1 MQESTNRGGALP
13 DDARPAGPPGPER
26 AMSADEREAVKGAS
40 APATAA
46 AGAVAGATA
55 GMIGSQLGP
64 VGAIV
69 GAIVGALGGAAA
81 GAAGG
86 AAATGALYDEQ
97 SDAYY
102 RALWDGAPHR
112 RADRSFEAARPAF
125 QYGHVAAQL
134 PEFADRD
141 FADVEPEL
149 RRRWP
154 ADLRSRAGDWELV
167 RRDVE
172 TGYGHARSRG
182 LGALRDTSVVGSAG
196 SAVDP
201 NELARARSGMSS
213 RQGERGVSQASG
225 PSDAWEGGR

>member
-1 MQESTNRGGALP
+1 MEEFTDRDRAAP

-26 AMSADEREAVKGAS
+26 PLSEGEREVVKRAS

-46 AGAVAGATA
+46 AGAAAGATA

-86 AAATGALYDEQ
+86 RVVAGELYDEE

-102 RALWDGAPHR
+102 RALWDGAPDR
-112 RADRSFEAARPAF
+112 LADRSFDAARPAF

-134 PEFADRD
+134 PEFAGRD
-141 FADVEPEL
+141 FAAAEPEL
-149 RRRWP
+149 HRGWP
-154 ADLRSRAGDWELV
+154 ADLRARAGEWELV

-172 TGYGHARSRG
+172 TAYGHARSRG
-182 LGALRDTSVVGSAG
+182 LGTRRDPSVVGSAG

-201 NELARARSGMSS
+201 AELARSRAGMPS
-213 RQGERGVSQASG
+213 REEEGGIRQASG
-225 PSDAWEGGR
+225 PSDAWTEEG